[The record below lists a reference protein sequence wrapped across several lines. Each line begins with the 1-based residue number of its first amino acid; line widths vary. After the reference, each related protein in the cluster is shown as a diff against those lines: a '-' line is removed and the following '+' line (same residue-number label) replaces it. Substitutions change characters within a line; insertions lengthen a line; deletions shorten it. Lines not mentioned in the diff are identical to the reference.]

1 MAGAVMAAIV
11 LTILLPKELR
21 PGPPW
26 LAPGLEGV
34 LLIALIVVD
43 PGKISRTSPL
53 LRTLAIGLVGLLVL
67 GALFSTGLLV
77 DELIHGGKLT
87 NSANELLDAGAS
99 VWILN
104 NTAFSLLYW
113 QLDGGGAAE
122 RILRPRRYPDIAFPQ
137 HLNPEIG
144 PPGWRPRFVDFLY
157 LGFTNAT
164 AFSPTDAM
172 PLVPWAKIA
181 MSLQAVISLVILGL
195 VVARAVNVFS

>member
-1 MAGAVMAAIV
+1 MAGAVLAAIV

-21 PGPPW
+21 PGPAW
-26 LAPGLEGV
+26 LAPGLEGL

-53 LRTLAIGLVGLLVL
+53 LRALAIGLVGLLVL
-67 GALFSTGLLV
+67 GALLSTCLLV

-104 NTAFSLLYW
+104 NIAFSLLYW

-137 HLNPEIG
+137 NLNPEIA
-144 PPGWRPRFVDFLY
+144 PEGWRPRFVDFLY

-172 PLVPWAKIA
+172 PLAPWAKLA